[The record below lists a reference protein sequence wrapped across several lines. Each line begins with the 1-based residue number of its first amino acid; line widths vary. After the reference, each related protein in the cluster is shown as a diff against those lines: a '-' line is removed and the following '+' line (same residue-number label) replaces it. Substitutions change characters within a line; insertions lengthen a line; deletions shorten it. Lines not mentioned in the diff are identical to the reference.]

1 MVVKASHAEDRKAA
15 SVSPALSRG
24 LHLLS
29 VFADAP
35 VWLSNSDIAGRTD
48 LPAATVARLTKSLT
62 QMGFLHYSGSRRR
75 FRLAPGV
82 VRLGYGAKSETQV
95 IEVIRPHL
103 QKIADRF
110 GVHAALAVLDGVEAL
125 HLEVCHSSATL
136 VTLRLEAGSRV
147 PLAGTPIGHAL
158 LAALEPARRESCL
171 GSLECHHAAEW
182 NVLSPQIERGLVE
195 IAGSGFTLSLGGW
208 HPDVH
213 GVAVPFKPSDQAAA
227 MSLGC
232 GVPKGQLPL
241 PRLKELGGEL
251 VKLSALISS
260 SRENSVPVH

>member
-1 MVVKASHAEDRKAA
+1 MATTKPLLRVHRKGS

-62 QMGFLHYSGSRRR
+62 GMGLLHYSSSRRR

-82 VRLGYGAKSETQV
+82 VRLGYGARSETQI
-95 IEVIRPHL
+95 IEFIRPHL
-103 QKIADRF
+103 QEIADRF
-110 GVHAALAVLDGVEAL
+110 RVHTALAVLDGIEAL
-125 HLEVCHSSATL
+125 HVEVCHSTATL

-147 PLAGTPIGHAL
+147 SIAGTPVGHAL
-158 LAALEPARRESCL
+158 LACLEPAQRHSFMSDLAR
-171 GSLECHHAAEW
+171 HHGADW
-182 NVLSPQIERGLVE
+182 DILSPQVEQGLAE

-208 HPDVH
+208 HPDIYA
-213 GVAVPFKPSDQAAA
+213 VAVPLKPSDQPAV

-232 GVPKGQLPL
+232 GAPRGQMSL
-241 PRLKELGGEL
+241 PRLKELGQEL
-251 VKLSALISS
+251 VRLSTALASG
-260 SRENSVPVH
+260 RESA